1 MLDFVYRN
9 IEAPNSK
16 LPCTLLSS
24 IYRDMPSIMYFG
36 PGNKSWPADYPKDSN
51 GNLGFYMLPPI
62 KYPDGR
68 FYIWRSIVPKF
79 NNRCLHYS
87 EQMYSMFRMWN
98 AEILTNHITPFNS
111 WINIVTSICIQK
123 RPSWSAFLW

>member
-1 MLDFVYRN
+1 MLDFVYRTN
-9 IEAPNSK
+9 EAPNSK
-16 LPCTLLSS
+16 PPCILLLS

-68 FYIWRSIVPKF
+68 FYIRISIVTKF
-79 NNRCLHYS
+79 NNRGFHYS
-87 EQMYSMFRMWN
+87 EQMYSMFRIWN
-98 AEILTNHITPFNS
+98 AEILTNHIIPSNS
-111 WINIVTSICIQK
+111 
-123 RPSWSAFLW
+123 